1 MEGSCTAL
9 TLKQRALN
17 NHEKELFDSAQTK
30 HAYDVTTKNTT
41 IYIGDKTG
49 AATRSSTKAISYAAH
64 YHVNAILATL
74 SFHTGAEVEPVIRY
88 ANPYVIQ

>member
-17 NHEKELFDSAQTK
+17 NHEKELFESARTK
-30 HAYDVTTKNTT
+30 HAYDVANNNTT
-41 IYIGDKTG
+41 IHIGDKNG
-49 AATRSSTKAISYAAH
+49 VTRNIKAISYAAH

-74 SFHTGAEVEPVIRY
+74 AFHTGAKVEPVIRY
-88 ANPYVIQ
+88 AKPYVVQW